1 MNTEPHEITR
11 YFATAFQVISK
22 YDLLLSSHI
31 GFFTIL
37 LLSVSN
43 LFMICFP
50 YAISNLNY
58 IHLYS
63 DKEVFGLKYT
73 IKLPLILKE
82 FSLSMFIFFTS
93 NGSSFDFSHSTALHT
108 SGDELR
114 SVMLS
119 IGIHLAPDES
129 CSSNC
134 SGTSNSPPH
143 LSTP

>member
-31 GFFTIL
+31 GFFFL
-37 LLSVSN
+37 QFYFLSVSN

-63 DKEVFGLKYT
+63 DKEVFGLQIHNKNSSYFRRS
-73 IKLPLILKE
+73 
-82 FSLSMFIFFTS
+82 FSLSMFHIFSLLMEAHLISATL
-93 NGSSFDFSHSTALHT
+93 LHYIQA
-108 SGDELR
+108 E
-114 SVMLS
+114 M
-119 IGIHLAPDES
+119 
-129 CSSNC
+129 NC
-134 SGTSNSPPH
+134 V
-143 LSTP
+143 L